1 MRDIGEITDS
11 TRISEVVAPLKGRKL
26 PLIHEKAN
34 IEKVIDAMIR
44 FEHSRLL
51 YVVDD
56 DEKLT
61 GTISLGILIRH
72 VFPTSY
78 EPQIHP
84 RFIINMITAE
94 TAKDIM
100 QKNPIVSADEEK
112 VAVVLRR
119 MIMSNAK
126 EIPVLDKE
134 KRVVADL
141 TMVDLLKFLL
151 N

>member
-1 MRDIGEITDS
+1 MRGIEEIADS

-34 IEKVIDAMIR
+34 IEEVIDAMIR

-56 DEKLT
+56 DGKLT
-61 GTISLGILIRH
+61 GTISLGRLIRH
-72 VFPTSY
+72 VFPTTY

-84 RFIINMITAE
+84 RCIINMITAE

-100 QKNPIVSADEEK
+100 QKNPTVTTDEEK
-112 VAVVLRR
+112 VEEVLRR

-141 TMVDLLKFLL
+141 TMVDLFNFLL